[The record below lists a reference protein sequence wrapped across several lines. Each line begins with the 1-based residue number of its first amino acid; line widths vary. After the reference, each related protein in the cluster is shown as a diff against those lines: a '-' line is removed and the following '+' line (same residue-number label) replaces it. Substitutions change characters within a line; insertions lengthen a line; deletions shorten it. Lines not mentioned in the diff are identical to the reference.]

1 MRDEKV
7 QKKKDERMWNG
18 VHSSLILYPSSLL
31 FHPWFSAAS
40 IALNIALALF
50 TVS

>member
-1 MRDEKV
+1 MKD
-7 QKKKDERMWNG
+7 QKSSKEERGKNVEWFY
-18 VHSSLILYPSSLL
+18 SSLILYPSALP